1 MDIDSLN
8 SLNPIDF
15 VEDIIHSKKWPFSRA
30 ADDELVA
37 DISSLWC
44 QYRLY
49 FSWSERISAINF
61 TVTFDL
67 KFSYSNFR
75 AIHELL
81 ALINEKLWIGHFD
94 VTSKNGIPAFRHTLL
109 VPQRTNPTV
118 TDIWIHPHEM
128 PTGDY
133 FRGGW
138 IRTVISNARWEVEKK
153 KSPLVIKKKSKHLK
167 K

>member
-1 MDIDSLN
+1 LKIIFLLSVALLLSSCATTRAPSLN
-8 SLNPIDF
+8 LLEKRSDYDNMGQI
-15 VEDIIHSKKWPFSRA
+15 EN
-30 ADDELVA
+30 EL
-37 DISSLWC
+37 SSVD
-44 QYRLY
+44 
-49 FSWSERISAINF
+49 A
-61 TVTFDL
+61 
-67 KFSYSNFR
+67 
-75 AIHELL
+75 
-81 ALINEKLWIGHFD
+81 
-94 VTSKNGIPAFRHTLL
+94 PLL